1 MATTDERLNT
11 LETTFKMFMQEMR
24 DFKTEMR
31 DRDNQRAE
39 EIRNR
44 DNQRAEEIRNRDNQ
58 RAEELREI
66 RQRQDAAQAKHDADF
81 RAAQEKHDAD
91 MKEMREDIKGT
102 LRHIQNLTIAS
113 MVGIGAIAVATW
125 VFVLSN
131 VRYDPPPP
139 PAQITQVNPQTN
151 ANESGDLN
159 GNNR

>member
-44 DNQRAEEIRNRDNQ
+44 DNQRAEE
-58 RAEELREI
+58 LREI
-66 RQRQDAAQAKHDADF
+66 RQRQDAA
-81 RAAQEKHDAD
+81 REKHDVD

>member
-31 DRDNQRAE
+31 DFKTE
-39 EIRNR
+39 M
-44 DNQRAEEIRNRDNQ
+44 RNRDNQ

-66 RQRQDAAQAKHDADF
+66 RQRQDAIQAKHDADF

-131 VRYDPPPP
+131 VRYEPPPP
-139 PAQITQVNPQTN
+139 PAQITQVNPQPN